1 MYISTKHKEKCKRE
15 IEKTTKIEK
24 KNGMKL
30 VIIVVVFDHS
40 PTICLRIG
48 HVQNPKKKKLL
59 NLYSSQS
66 CGILWVLQSP
76 QFGLLLHHQN

>member
-40 PTICLRIG
+40 PTIYMYENWTCS
-48 HVQNPKKKKLL
+48 K
-59 NLYSSQS
+59 S
-66 CGILWVLQSP
+66 
-76 QFGLLLHHQN
+76 